1 MKSHQKKI
9 LMLKC
14 FSRLRILTSPLFEES
29 WSFSFSSFFS
39 FFNTF
44 SLSLFSMLR
53 LLGVLMIF
61 EEKNHFFKNF
71 FLNEMVW
78 S

>member
-39 FFNTF
+39 FFQYVF
-44 SLSLFSMLR
+44 SLSFFYAPS
-53 LLGVLMIF
+53 LGGFDDI
-61 EEKNHFFKNF
+61 
-71 FLNEMVW
+71 
-78 S
+78 